1 MIENLP
7 ETSLRTLFSFPAGD
21 ASREEDMLRAAVNMS
36 LETAKDNL
44 KAERKK

>member
-7 ETSLRTLFSFPAGD
+7 AVFLFFPAGD
-21 ASREEDMLRAAVNMS
+21 AASEEDMLRAAVTMS